1 MHSSEPS
8 APRSSM
14 TLLMADDDEDD
25 RALTADAVARN
36 MRGRIVVDPYS
47 VLAPKAAKEA
57 GLDHYCLGAP
67 RQAAHEKA

>member
-1 MHSSEPS
+1 
-8 APRSSM
+8 
-14 TLLMADDDEDD
+14 
-25 RALTADAVARN
+25 